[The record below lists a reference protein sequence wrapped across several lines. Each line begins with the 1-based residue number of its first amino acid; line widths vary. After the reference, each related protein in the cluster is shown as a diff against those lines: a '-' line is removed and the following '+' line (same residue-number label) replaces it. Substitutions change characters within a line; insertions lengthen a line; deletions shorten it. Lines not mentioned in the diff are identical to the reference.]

1 MPTKISADG
10 MRVIHADCDPASTMT
25 LRDFF
30 ASAAMQALIANAVA
44 RTPSVGLGEETIE
57 TLADE
62 AYIIAE
68 QMITARD
75 IT

>member
-10 MRVIHADCDPASTMT
+10 MSVIHADCEAASEMT

-30 ASAAMQALIANAVA
+30 ASAAMQALITNAIA
-44 RTPSVGLGEETIE
+44 RTPSVALGEAAIE

-62 AYIIAE
+62 AYIIAD
-68 QMITARD
+68 QMIVARD
-75 IT
+75 TP